1 VKTDLKNFS
10 YDELKSFI
18 GNIGESAYRADQIF
32 SWLTKGVTSID
43 EMSNLSKDLKR
54 KLSEVAYISSVQ
66 IEEKFVSKIDGTVKY
81 LMKLNDDEYIECVVM
96 FYKHGISMCISSQIG
111 CNMGCKFCAST
122 IGGKTRDLTAAEMLG
137 QIMTAQNDLGKR
149 ISHIVIMGMGEPLDN
164 YDAVVKFLR
173 NVNNDKGLNIGFR
186 HITVSTCGLVPN
198 MLKLAQENMQI
209 TLSVSLHAPNNAI
222 RSKIMPINTKYPIE
236 EVISAIDQYIK
247 VSTRRV
253 SIEYAMIAGVND
265 SPECARELASHFIGK
280 LIHVNLIPVNPICE
294 DGFQRSQ
301 DDILRNF
308 EEELKK
314 SKINVTI
321 RRKMGSDINASCGQL
336 RKSRRDSEILGR
348 R

>member
-1 VKTDLKNFS
+1 MKTDLKNLS
-10 YDELKSFI
+10 YDELKSFMKD
-18 GNIGESAYRADQIF
+18 IGESAYRADQIF

-43 EMSNLSKDLKR
+43 EMRNLSQSLKQ
-54 KLSEVAYISSVQ
+54 KLAEIAYVSSVQ

-81 LMKLNDDEYIECVVM
+81 LMKLGDGEYVECVIM

-122 IGGKTRDLTAAEMLG
+122 IGGKIRDLTSAEMLG
-137 QIMTAQNDLGKR
+137 QVMTAQNDLGER
-149 ISHIVIMGMGEPLDN
+149 ISHIVIMGMGEPLEN

-173 NVNNDKGLNIGFR
+173 NVNDERGLNIGLR
-186 HITVSTCGLVPN
+186 HITVSTCGMVPN
-198 MLKLAQENMQI
+198 MLKLAHENMQI
-209 TLSVSLHAPNNAI
+209 TLTVSLHAPNNEI
-222 RSKIMPINTKYPIE
+222 RSKIMPINRKYPIE
-236 EVISAIDQYIK
+236 EVLRAIDQYIEI
-247 VSTRRV
+247 STRRV

-265 SPECARELASHFIGK
+265 SLECARELASHFRGK
-280 LIHVNLIPVNPICE
+280 LIHVNLIPVNPISE
-294 DGFQRSQ
+294 DGFQRSS
-301 DDILRNF
+301 DDNLQNF

-336 RKSRRDSEILGR
+336 RKNRRESEILGR

>member
-1 VKTDLKNFS
+1 VKTDLKNLS
-10 YDELKSFI
+10 YDELKSFMKD
-18 GNIGESAYRADQIF
+18 IGESAYRADQIF

-43 EMSNLSKDLKR
+43 EMRNLSQSLKQ
-54 KLSEVAYISSVQ
+54 KLAEIAYVSSVQ

-81 LMKLNDDEYIECVVM
+81 LMKLGDGEYVECVIM

-122 IGGKTRDLTAAEMLG
+122 IGGKIRDLTSAEMLG
-137 QIMTAQNDLGKR
+137 QVMTAQNDLGER
-149 ISHIVIMGMGEPLDN
+149 ISHIVIMGMGEPLEN

-173 NVNNDKGLNIGFR
+173 NVNDERGLNIGLR
-186 HITVSTCGLVPN
+186 HITVSTCGMVPN
-198 MLKLAQENMQI
+198 MLKLAHENMQI
-209 TLSVSLHAPNNAI
+209 TLTVSLHAPNNEI
-222 RSKIMPINTKYPIE
+222 RSKIMPINRKYPIE
-236 EVISAIDQYIK
+236 EVLRAIDQYIEI
-247 VSTRRV
+247 STRRV

-265 SPECARELASHFIGK
+265 SLECARELASHFRGK
-280 LIHVNLIPVNPICE
+280 LIHVNLIPVNPISE
-294 DGFQRSQ
+294 DGFQRSS
-301 DDILRNF
+301 DDNLQNF

-336 RKSRRDSEILGR
+336 RKNRRESEILGR